1 MSIRNAAGILGLTSL
16 IAGSL
21 MASAHGAPV
30 KKKPAAVT
38 AAPKAAPAFTLT
50 DTSGKTR
57 TLAEFQGRPVTLFF
71 FCGCPWCHNAA
82 RLWSQFQR
90 GGALP
95 AGTPAPATLI
105 VFTGD
110 AGMAK
115 QFAAETNL
123 DLMQT
128 TLLTDERMHVTT
140 DLYHA
145 DPCPRAFVVDSAG
158 LIRYT
163 NNHKDD
169 APRDAAETVI
179 VSRTLGALRQ
189 AAAPAVQK

>member
-1 MSIRNAAGILGLTSL
+1 MSIRNAAQILVLIPWIAALAASPSL
-16 IAGSL
+16 
-21 MASAHGAPV
+21 GAPI
-30 KKKPAAVT
+30 KKKPAAPAA
-38 AAPKAAPAFTLT
+38 AAPKPAPAFTLADT
-50 DTSGKTR
+50 DGKSR

-71 FCGCPWCHNAA
+71 FCGCPWCHKTA

-95 AGTPAPATLI
+95 ASSPAPATVI

-110 AGMAK
+110 AEMSK
-115 QFAAETNL
+115 QFASETNL
-123 DLMQT
+123 DLTQT
-128 TLLTDERMHVTT
+128 TLLPDIRMRVTS

-145 DPCPRAFVVDSAG
+145 DPCPRAFVLDPAG

-169 APRDAAETVI
+169 APREAAETAI
-179 VSRTLGALRQ
+179 VARTLGALRD
-189 AAAPAVQK
+189 AAAVKK